1 MYRVDGSLA
10 KPLEFGEMAAAAPVA
25 QHRSLRRLGLL
36 RRPDKY
42 KVLERR
48 RRAAQINARHI
59 LDLIEMQEQSERH

>member
-10 KPLEFGEMAAAAPVA
+10 RTLELGEPPTEGRTA

-36 RRPDKY
+36 RGPGKY

-48 RRAAQINARHI
+48 RRAAQINARRI
-59 LDLIEMQEQSERH
+59 LDRIDRQEQSESQ